1 VTDVLS
7 IGFST
12 AHQFFLVSSPIGS
25 DAKAPLLPELLQQ
38 AAPLPPPPDFNQMAA
53 ASGSASQAGG
63 SAMGKTGEKKIPK

>member
-1 VTDVLS
+1 MLYIGSVT
-7 IGFST
+7 
-12 AHQFFLVSSPIGS
+12 AQQFFLVVLPIGS

-38 AAPLPPPPDFNQMAA
+38 AAPLPPPPDFNQMVA

>member
-1 VTDVLS
+1 MLY
-7 IGFST
+7 IGDMT
-12 AHQFFLVSSPIGS
+12 AHPSFFVLLPIGS

-63 SAMGKTGEKKIPK
+63 SATGKTGEKKIPK

>member
-1 VTDVLS
+1 M
-7 IGFST
+7 T
-12 AHQFFLVSSPIGS
+12 AHLPSFMLLPLGS

-53 ASGSASQAGG
+53 ASSSASQAGG